1 MSAVRI
7 LWGVGTSRTLRA
19 HWMLHELG
27 LAYERKP
34 ITSRSGE
41 THTPEYIAL
50 NPSRKIPTLVD
61 GDFILAESAAIVNY
75 LATAYGAAK
84 GLQPP
89 TDVKM
94 RARYDQWCFFTMME
108 LDANTLYVIRKHEDL
123 HAIYGEAP
131 AALDAA
137 RKGFAFQAEAAEK
150 GLAGLTGAAAYYNAA
165 VMASILQWGGTA
177 AQATA
182 YLARPG
188 VTYVPGATGL
198 KQIGVQKWI
207 ALFTQGTEAWSEW
220 RRTGNPA
227 SIKMGPSAYSDV
239 LQVPR
244 RLPYASNEQSVNAV
258 RLAAAIARQ
267 GADNYAT
274 RMWWDK

>member
-89 TDVKM
+89 ADVKM
-94 RARYDQWCFFTMME
+94 RARYDQWCYFTMME

-137 RKGFAFQAEAAEK
+137 RKGFAFQAEAAASRLRDSGPYLLGEAFS
-150 GLAGLTGAAAYYNAA
+150 GADILLTTCLNGAIRRG
-165 VMASILQWGGTA
+165 ILLPDLLQD
-177 AQATA
+177 
-182 YLARPG
+182 YLKHVTARPA
-188 VTYVPGATGL
+188 YQSAWQMNQRQQPSQ
-198 KQIGVQKWI
+198 KEIGRAHV
-207 ALFTQGTEAWSEW
+207 
-220 RRTGNPA
+220 
-227 SIKMGPSAYSDV
+227 
-239 LQVPR
+239 
-244 RLPYASNEQSVNAV
+244 
-258 RLAAAIARQ
+258 
-267 GADNYAT
+267 
-274 RMWWDK
+274 